1 VDVLEENA
9 SADLEAD
16 YTVIMNHMSHFS
28 QRPFSERAATWLQQS
43 GLHPL
48 LARLYAARGLESP
61 DTLSLDLKQLL
72 SPADLKNC
80 LSTAS
85 LLADIL
91 ENKEPMLI
99 VADYDCDG
107 ATACAVGLRGL
118 QMLGGTDTL
127 IQFLV
132 PNRFTMGYG
141 LTPEVVELAAQ
152 QSPKPKY
159 LITVDN
165 GIASEAGV
173 DRAHQ
178 LGIEVIVTDHHLPGD
193 RLPKA
198 MAIVNPNQPDCQFP
212 SKALAGVGVMFYLLV
227 ALRAE
232 LRKRGKFTADAQP
245 KIENLLDLVAL
256 GTVADV
262 AQLDRNNRILVSN
275 GLKRIRSGISQAGIQ
290 ALFQVAMRDPRKAN
304 TFDLG
309 FAIGPRLNAAGR
321 LADMSLGI
329 RLLMTDNPDEALAL
343 AQELDRINRER
354 RVIETGMQEAAL
366 AHLAEDQLEGT
377 LSERTSI
384 CLWNPEWHQGVVGI
398 VASRLKERFNRP
410 AIVFAPA
417 DGASGEELR
426 GSGRSLTGFHLRD
439 ALDLVSK
446 REPGLILKFGGH
458 AMAAGLTIRKSDF
471 ERFDFC
477 FQQVASEL
485 LNEELLQ
492 RRQIHDGA
500 LELSEFTP
508 EIGDLLAEEI
518 WGQGFPQPVFYGEF
532 EITKQSLMK
541 EKHLRLTL
549 RPLGTDP
556 SASKPFTAVWFN
568 HTQSLPSKAKLA
580 YRLVTD
586 RYQGQ
591 VRVQLM
597 IEGHDDSSRA

>member
-1 VDVLEENA
+1 MERDHSV
-9 SADLEAD
+9 
-16 YTVIMNHMSHFS
+16 MSLFS
-28 QRPFSERAATWLQQS
+28 QRAFSERNASWLQQS

-48 LARLYAARGLESP
+48 LARLYAARGLQSP
-61 DTLSLDLKQLL
+61 EELSLDLKQLL
-72 SPADLKNC
+72 SPTELKDC

-91 ENKEPMLI
+91 EQKEPMLI

-107 ATACAVGLRGL
+107 ATACAVGVRGIR
-118 QMLGGTDTL
+118 MLGGSETP

-141 LTPEVVELAAQ
+141 LTPEVVELAAM

-173 DRAHQ
+173 DRARE
-178 LGIEVIVTDHHLPGD
+178 LGMEVIVTDHHLPGD

-198 MAIVNPNQPDCQFP
+198 RAIVNPNQGGCNFP
-212 SKALAGVGVMFYLLV
+212 SKALAGVGVMFYILV

-232 LRKRGKFTADAQP
+232 LRHRGKFTNETQP
-245 KIENLLDLVAL
+245 KVENLLDLVAL

-275 GLKRIRSGISQAGIQ
+275 GLKRIRGGISQPGIQ
-290 ALFQVAMRDPRKAN
+290 ALFQAAGRDPRKAN

-321 LADMSLGI
+321 LADMTLGI
-329 RLLMTDNPDEALAL
+329 RLLLTDNTDEAMTL

-366 AHLAEDQLEGT
+366 AHLAEDQLSGT
-377 LSERTSI
+377 IAQRSSI

-417 DGASGEELR
+417 DGSTSEELR

-471 ERFDFC
+471 EKFDTC
-477 FQQVASEL
+477 FQEVASSL
-485 LNEELLQ
+485 LTEELLE
-492 RRQIHDGA
+492 RHHIHDGVLQA
-500 LELSEFTP
+500 SEFTP
-508 EIGDLLAEEI
+508 EIGDLIAEEI

-532 EITKQSLMK
+532 EIIQQSLMK
-541 EKHLRLTL
+541 EKHLRLML
-549 RPLGTDP
+549 RPLGAAEDKIGN
-556 SASKPFTAVWFN
+556 KPITAVWFN
-568 HTQSLPSKAKLA
+568 RTQSLPATAKLA
-580 YRLVTD
+580 YRIVTD

-591 VRVQLM
+591 ARVQLM
-597 IEGHDDSSRA
+597 IEAHDETAGV

>member
-1 VDVLEENA
+1 
-9 SADLEAD
+9 
-16 YTVIMNHMSHFS
+16 
-28 QRPFSERAATWLQQS
+28 
-43 GLHPL
+43 
-48 LARLYAARGLESP
+48 
-61 DTLSLDLKQLL
+61 
-72 SPADLKNC
+72 
-80 LSTAS
+80 
-85 LLADIL
+85 
-91 ENKEPMLI
+91 
-99 VADYDCDG
+99 
-107 ATACAVGLRGL
+107 
-118 QMLGGTDTL
+118 MLGGPETP

-152 QSPKPKY
+152 QIPKPKY

-173 DRAHQ
+173 DRARE
-178 LGIEVIVTDHHLPGD
+178 LGMEVIVTDHHLPGD
-193 RLPKA
+193 RLPNA
-198 MAIVNPNQPDCQFP
+198 TAIVNPNQPGCNFS

-232 LRKRGKFTADAQP
+232 LRKRGKFTNEDQP

-275 GLKRIRSGISQAGIQ
+275 GLKRIRAGASQAGIQ
-290 ALFQVAMRDPRKAN
+290 ALFQAAVRDPRKAN

-321 LADMSLGI
+321 LADMTLGI
-329 RLLMTDNPDEALAL
+329 RLLLTDNVDEALNL
-343 AQELDRINRER
+343 AHELDRINRER

-366 AHLAEDQLEGT
+366 AHLAEDQLAGT
-377 LSERTSI
+377 MAQRTSI

-410 AIVFAPA
+410 AIVFAPG
-417 DGASGEELR
+417 DGSTGEELR

-458 AMAAGLTIRKSDF
+458 AMAAGLTIRKQDF
-471 ERFDFC
+471 DKFDAC
-477 FQQVASEL
+477 FQEVASGLLSDEL
-485 LNEELLQ
+485 LE
-492 RRQIHDGA
+492 RRHTHDGA
-500 LELSEFTP
+500 LEAAEFTP

-532 EITKQSLMK
+532 EITQQSLMK
-541 EKHLRLTL
+541 EKHLRLL
-549 RPLGTDP
+549 VRPLGAAEGQST
-556 SASKPFTAVWFN
+556 SKPLTAVWFN
-568 HTQSLPSKAKLA
+568 RTQSLPPKAKLA

-591 VRVQLM
+591 ARVQLM
-597 IEGHDDSSRA
+597 IEAHDESTGS

>member
-1 VDVLEENA
+1 
-9 SADLEAD
+9 
-16 YTVIMNHMSHFS
+16 MSVFS
-28 QRPFSERAATWLQQS
+28 QRPFSERTATWLHQS

-48 LARLYAARGLESP
+48 LAKLYAARGVTKP
-61 DTLSLDLKQLL
+61 DELSLDLKQLL
-72 SPADLKNC
+72 SPVELKNC
-80 LSTAS
+80 ISTAS

-91 ENKEPMLI
+91 ERKESILV

-107 ATACAVGLRGL
+107 ATACAVAMRGL
-118 QMLGGTDTL
+118 KMLGGPDTP

-152 QSPKPKY
+152 QVPKPKY

-173 DRAHQ
+173 ERARK
-178 LGIEVIVTDHHLPGD
+178 LGMEVIITDHHLPGD

-198 MAIVNPNQPDCQFP
+198 MAIVNPNQPGCPFP

-232 LRKRGKFTADAQP
+232 LRKRGQFTSNTQP

-275 GLKRIRSGISQAGIQ
+275 GLKRIRTGVSQAGIQ
-290 ALFQVAMRDPRKAN
+290 ALFQAATRDPRKAN

-321 LADMSLGI
+321 LADMTLGI
-329 RLLMTDNPDEALAL
+329 RLLLTNKPDEALEL
-343 AQELDRINRER
+343 AYELDRINRER
-354 RVIETGMQEAAL
+354 RIIESGMQETAL
-366 AHLAEDQLEGT
+366 AHLAEDELTGSMEGR
-377 LSERTSI
+377 SSI
-384 CLWNPEWHQGVVGI
+384 CLWNAQWHQGVVGI

-410 AIVFAPA
+410 TIVFAPA
-417 DGASGEELR
+417 EGDLGEELR

-439 ALDLVSK
+439 ALDIVSK

-471 ERFDFC
+471 DKFDALFEH
-477 FQQVASEL
+477 VANEL
-485 LNEELLQ
+485 LNDELLQ
-492 RRQIHDGA
+492 RRHIHDGNLDLA
-500 LELSEFTP
+500 DFTP
-508 EIGDLLAEEI
+508 ETGDLLAHEI
-518 WGQGFPQPVFYGEF
+518 WGQGFPQPIFYGEF
-532 EITKQSLMK
+532 EVVQQSLMK
-541 EKHLRLTL
+541 EKHLRLQL
-549 RPLGTDP
+549 RPCGSTLSGNTML
-556 SASKPFTAVWFN
+556 TGIWFN
-568 HTQSLPSKAKLA
+568 QTQALPAKAKLA

-591 VRVQLM
+591 TRVQLM
-597 IEGHDDSSRA
+597 IEAHDEG

>member
-1 VDVLEENA
+1 
-9 SADLEAD
+9 
-16 YTVIMNHMSHFS
+16 MSLFS
-28 QRPFSERAATWLQQS
+28 QRAFSERNASWLQQS

-48 LARLYAARGLESP
+48 LARLYAARGLQSP
-61 DTLSLDLKQLL
+61 EELSLDLKQLL
-72 SPADLKNC
+72 SPTELKDC

-91 ENKEPMLI
+91 EQKEPMLI

-107 ATACAVGLRGL
+107 ATACAVGIRGIR
-118 QMLGGTDTL
+118 MLGGPETP

-141 LTPEVVELAAQ
+141 LTPEVVELAAM

-173 DRAHQ
+173 DRARE
-178 LGIEVIVTDHHLPGD
+178 LGMEVIVTDHHLPGD

-198 MAIVNPNQPDCQFP
+198 RAIVNPNQGGCNFP
-212 SKALAGVGVMFYLLV
+212 SKALAGVGVMFYILV

-232 LRKRGKFTADAQP
+232 LRHRGKFTNETQP
-245 KIENLLDLVAL
+245 KVENLLDLVAL

-275 GLKRIRSGISQAGIQ
+275 GLKRIRGGISQPGIQ
-290 ALFQVAMRDPRKAN
+290 ALFQAAGRDPRKAN

-321 LADMSLGI
+321 LADMTLGI
-329 RLLMTDNPDEALAL
+329 RLLLTDNTDEAMTL

-366 AHLAEDQLEGT
+366 AHLTEDQLSGT
-377 LSERTSI
+377 IAQRSSI

-417 DGASGEELR
+417 DGSTSEELR

-471 ERFDFC
+471 EKFDAC
-477 FQQVASEL
+477 FQDVASSLLTDEL
-485 LNEELLQ
+485 LE
-492 RRQIHDGA
+492 RRHTHDGA
-500 LELSEFTP
+500 LQAYEFTP

-532 EITKQSLMK
+532 EIAQQSLMK
-541 EKHLRLTL
+541 DKHLRLIL
-549 RPLGTDP
+549 RPIGMADGN
-556 SASKPFTAVWFN
+556 KPLSAVWFN
-568 HTQSLPSKAKLA
+568 RTQSLPAKAKLA

-591 VRVQLM
+591 ARVQLM
-597 IEGHDDSSRA
+597 IEAHDEVAGT

>member
-1 VDVLEENA
+1 
-9 SADLEAD
+9 
-16 YTVIMNHMSHFS
+16 MSLFS
-28 QRPFSERAATWLQQS
+28 QRPFSERTANWLTQS

-48 LARLYAARGLESP
+48 LARLYAARGLQSP
-61 DTLSLDLKQLL
+61 EELSLDLKQLV
-72 SPADLKNC
+72 SPIKLKNC
-80 LSTAS
+80 IETAS

-91 ENKEPMLI
+91 DKNEPMLI

-107 ATACAVGLRGL
+107 ATACAVGVRGL
-118 QMLGGTDTL
+118 RLLGGPQTQ

-141 LTPEVVELAAQ
+141 LTPEVVDLAAQ
-152 QSPKPKY
+152 QNPKPKY

-165 GIASEAGV
+165 GIASGPGV
-173 DRAHQ
+173 DRARE
-178 LGIEVIVTDHHLPGD
+178 LDMEVIVTDHHLPGD
-193 RLPKA
+193 HLPKA
-198 MAIVNPNQPDCQFP
+198 LAIVNPNQPSCIFP

-232 LRKRGKFTADAQP
+232 LRKRGKFTNETQP

-275 GLKRIRSGISQAGIQ
+275 GLKRMRAGVSQPGIQ
-290 ALFQVAMRDPRKAN
+290 ALFQAAARDPRKAN
-304 TFDLG
+304 AFDLG

-321 LADMSLGI
+321 LADMTLGI
-329 RLLMTDNPDEALAL
+329 RLLLTDNTEEAMTL

-354 RVIETGMQEAAL
+354 RVIETGMQETAL
-366 AHLAEDQLEGT
+366 SHLAEDQLSSTIEK
-377 LSERTSI
+377 RTSI
-384 CLWNPEWHQGVVGI
+384 CLWHPEWHQGVVGI

-417 DGASGEELR
+417 DGSTGEELR

-471 ERFDFC
+471 DKFDAC
-477 FQQVASEL
+477 FQDVASGL
-485 LNEELLQ
+485 LTEELLE
-492 RRQIHDGA
+492 RRHTHDGS
-500 LELSEFTP
+500 LEMAEFTP
-508 EIGDLLAEEI
+508 EIGDLLAQEI

-532 EITKQSLMK
+532 EITQQSLMK
-541 EKHLRLTL
+541 EKHLRLIL
-549 RPLGTDP
+549 SPLGERAP
-556 SASKPFTAVWFN
+556 SKPLTAVWFN
-568 HTQSLPSKAKLA
+568 RTQSLPARAKLA

-591 VRVQLM
+591 ARVQLM
-597 IEGHDDSSRA
+597 IEAHDEAPAP

>member
-1 VDVLEENA
+1 
-9 SADLEAD
+9 
-16 YTVIMNHMSHFS
+16 MSLFS
-28 QRPFSERAATWLQQS
+28 QRPFSERTATWLAQS

-48 LARLYAARGLESP
+48 LARLYAARGLQSP
-61 DTLSLDLKQLL
+61 EELSLDLKQLL
-72 SPADLKNC
+72 SPVELKNC
-80 LSTAS
+80 IITAS

-91 ENKEPMLI
+91 EKKEPMLI

-118 QMLGGTDTL
+118 RMLGGPDTP

-152 QSPKPKY
+152 QNPKPKY

-173 DRAHQ
+173 EQARE
-178 LGIEVIVTDHHLPGD
+178 LGMEVIVTDHHLPGD
-193 RLPKA
+193 HLPKA
-198 MAIVNPNQPDCQFP
+198 LAIVNPNQPGCTFS

-232 LRKRGKFTADAQP
+232 LRKRGKFTIETQP

-262 AQLDRNNRILVSN
+262 AQLDRNNRVLVSN
-275 GLKRIRSGISQAGIQ
+275 GLKRIRTGISQSGIK
-290 ALFQVAMRDPRKAN
+290 ALFQAAARDPRKAN

-321 LADMSLGI
+321 LADMTLGI
-329 RLLMTDNPDEALAL
+329 RLLITDNADEALNL
-343 AQELDRINRER
+343 AHELDRINRER
-354 RVIETGMQEAAL
+354 RVIETGMQETAL
-366 AHLAEDQLEGT
+366 SHLAEDQLNDAIA
-377 LSERTSI
+377 ERTSI

-417 DGASGEELR
+417 DGSTGEELR
-426 GSGRSLTGFHLRD
+426 GSGRSITGFHLRD

-471 ERFDFC
+471 EKFDAC
-477 FQQVASEL
+477 FQEVANSLLTDEL
-485 LNEELLQ
+485 LE
-492 RRQIHDGA
+492 RRHAHDGV

-508 EIGDLLAEEI
+508 EIGNLLAEEI

-532 EITKQSLMK
+532 EITQQSLMK
-541 EKHLRLTL
+541 EKHLRLMV
-549 RPLGTDP
+549 RPIGTSEQKSGSNP
-556 SASKPFTAVWFN
+556 LTAIWFN
-568 HTQSLPSKAKLA
+568 RTQSLPAKAKLA

-591 VRVQLM
+591 ARIQLM
-597 IEGHDDSSRA
+597 IEAHDEAANN

>member
-1 VDVLEENA
+1 
-9 SADLEAD
+9 
-16 YTVIMNHMSHFS
+16 MSLFS
-28 QRPFSERAATWLQQS
+28 QRPFSDRTASWLQQG
-43 GLHPL
+43 GLPPL
-48 LARLYAARGLESP
+48 LARLYAARGLQSP
-61 DTLSLDLKQLL
+61 EELSLELKQLL
-72 SPADLKNC
+72 SPVELKNC
-80 LSTAS
+80 LSTAG
-85 LLADIL
+85 LIADIL
-91 ENKEPMLI
+91 EKNEPMLI

-118 QMLGGTDTL
+118 RMLGGPQTP

-152 QSPKPKY
+152 QIPKPKY

-173 DRAHQ
+173 ERARE
-178 LGIEVIVTDHHLPGD
+178 LGMEVIITDHHLPGD
-193 RLPKA
+193 HLPKA
-198 MAIVNPNQPDCQFP
+198 KAIVNPNQPGCNFS

-232 LRKRGKFTADAQP
+232 LRQRGKFTNETQP
-245 KIENLLDLVAL
+245 KVENLLDLVAL

-262 AQLDRNNRILVSN
+262 AQLDRNNRVLVSN
-275 GLKRIRSGISQAGIQ
+275 GLKRIRAGVSQPGIQ
-290 ALFQVAMRDPRKAN
+290 ALFQVAARDPRKAN

-321 LADMSLGI
+321 LADMTLGI
-329 RLLMTDNPDEALAL
+329 RLLLTDNADEALAL

-366 AHLAEDQLEGT
+366 AHLAEDQLAGT
-377 LSERTSI
+377 MADRNGI

-417 DGASGEELR
+417 DGAYGEELR

-458 AMAAGLTIRKSDF
+458 AMAAGLTIRKEDF
-471 ERFDFC
+471 EKFDLC
-477 FQQVASEL
+477 FQQVANEL
-485 LNEELLQ
+485 LTDELLE
-492 RRQIHDGA
+492 RRHIHDGA
-500 LELSEFTP
+500 LELSEFTA
-508 EIGDLLAEEI
+508 ETADLLAEEI
-518 WGQGFPQPVFYGEF
+518 WGQGFPQPIFYGEF
-532 EITKQSLMK
+532 EITQQSLMK
-541 EKHLRLTL
+541 EKHLRLML
-549 RPLGTDP
+549 RPLG
-556 SASKPFTAVWFN
+556 SGVVASKPFTAVWFN
-568 HTQSLPSKAKLA
+568 RTQSLPSKAKLA

-591 VRVQLM
+591 ARIQLM
-597 IEGHDDSSRA
+597 IEAHDEASEPLRGELE

>member
-1 VDVLEENA
+1 
-9 SADLEAD
+9 
-16 YTVIMNHMSHFS
+16 
-28 QRPFSERAATWLQQS
+28 
-43 GLHPL
+43 L

-118 QMLGGTDTL
+118 RMLGGTDTP

-152 QSPKPKY
+152 QNPKPKY

-178 LGIEVIVTDHHLPGD
+178 LGIEVIITDHHLPGEH
-193 RLPKA
+193 LPKA
-198 MAIVNPNQPDCQFP
+198 LAIVNPNQPDCHFP

-232 LRKRGKFTADAQP
+232 LRKRGKFTAETQP

-262 AQLDRNNRILVSN
+262 AQLDRNNRIMVSN
-275 GLKRIRSGISQAGIQ
+275 GLKRIRSGISQPGMQ

-329 RLLMTDNPDEALAL
+329 RLLLTDNPDEAQAL

-366 AHLAEDQLEGT
+366 AHLAEDQLTGT

-417 DGASGEELR
+417 DGATGEELR

-518 WGQGFPQPVFYGEF
+518 CGQGFPQPVFYGEF
-532 EITKQSLMK
+532 EITQQSLMK

-549 RPLGTDP
+549 RPISSGP
-556 SASKPFTAVWFN
+556 YASKPFTAVWFN
-568 HTQSLPSKAKLA
+568 RTQSLPSKAKLA

-591 VRVQLM
+591 ARVQLM
-597 IEGHDDSSRA
+597 IEAHDDSSKA

>member
-1 VDVLEENA
+1 
-9 SADLEAD
+9 
-16 YTVIMNHMSHFS
+16 MSQFS
-28 QRPFSERAATWLQQS
+28 QRPFSERTATWLQQS

-48 LARLYAARGLESP
+48 LARLYAARGINAPEE
-61 DTLSLDLKQLL
+61 LSLELKNLI
-72 SPADLKNC
+72 SPIELKNC
-80 LSTAS
+80 IATAS
-85 LLADIL
+85 ILAEIL
-91 ENKEPMLI
+91 EKKEPMLV

-107 ATACAVGLRGL
+107 ATACAVAVRGL
-118 QMLGGTDTL
+118 KMLGGSETP

-152 QSPKPKY
+152 QIPRPKY

-173 DRAHQ
+173 DRARE
-178 LGIEVIVTDHHLPGD
+178 LGMEVIVTDHHLPGD

-198 MAIVNPNQPDCQFP
+198 YAIVNPNQPGCTFP

-232 LRKRGKFTADAQP
+232 LRKRGKFTSENQP
-245 KIENLLDLVAL
+245 KIEGLLDLVAL

-275 GLKRIRSGISQAGIQ
+275 GLKRIRSGVSQAGIQ
-290 ALFQVAMRDPRKAN
+290 ALFQVAIRDPRKAN

-309 FAIGPRLNAAGR
+309 FAVGPRLNAAGR
-321 LADMSLGI
+321 LADMTLGI
-329 RLLMTDNPDEALAL
+329 RLLLSDKPDEALEL

-354 RVIETGMQEAAL
+354 RVIETGMQETAL
-366 AHLAEDQLEGT
+366 AHLAEDQLASNMDG
-377 LSERTSI
+377 RTSI
-384 CLWNPEWHQGVVGI
+384 CLWHPQWHQGVVGI

-417 DGASGEELR
+417 GENGGDELR

-439 ALDLVSK
+439 ALDIVSK

-458 AMAAGLTIRKSDF
+458 AMAAGLTIKKSDF
-471 ERFDFC
+471 EKFDLL
-477 FQQVASEL
+477 FQEVANEL
-485 LNEELLQ
+485 LSPELLE
-492 RRQIHDGA
+492 RLHIHDGS
-500 LELSEFTP
+500 LPLSEFNPQT
-508 EIGDLLAEEI
+508 GDLLAEEI
-518 WGQGFPQPVFYGEF
+518 WGQGFPQPIFYGEF
-532 EITKQSLMK
+532 EVIQQSLMK
-541 EKHLRLTL
+541 EKHLRLQL
-549 RPLGTDP
+549 RPIGKGKVE
-556 SASKPFTAVWFN
+556 SKPFTGVWFN
-568 HTQSLPSKAKLA
+568 HTQTLPSKANLA

-591 VRVQLM
+591 ARVQLM
-597 IEGHDDSSRA
+597 IEAHDESSDILE

>member
-1 VDVLEENA
+1 MGVLEKIRALKLARN
-9 SADLEAD
+9 DID
-16 YTVIMNHMSHFS
+16 MSVFS
-28 QRPFSERAATWLQQS
+28 QRPFSDRTANWLKQS

-48 LARLYAARGLESP
+48 LARLYAARGIDKP
-61 DTLSLDLKQLL
+61 DELSLDLKQLL
-72 SPADLKNC
+72 SPVELKNC
-80 LSTAS
+80 ISTAT

-91 ENKEPMLI
+91 ERKESMLV

-107 ATACAVGLRGL
+107 ATACAVALRGL
-118 QMLGGTDTL
+118 KMLGGPETP

-141 LTPEVVELAAQ
+141 LTPEVVDLAAQ
-152 QSPKPKY
+152 QIPKPKY

-173 DRAHQ
+173 DRARE
-178 LGIEVIVTDHHLPGD
+178 LGMEVIVTDHHLPGD

-198 MAIVNPNQPDCQFP
+198 TAIVNPNQPGCSFQ

-232 LRKRGKFTADAQP
+232 LRKRGKFTAETQP

-275 GLKRIRSGISQAGIQ
+275 GLKRIRAGASQAGIQ
-290 ALFQVAMRDPRKAN
+290 ALFQAAARDPRKAN

-321 LADMSLGI
+321 LADMTLGI
-329 RLLMTDNPDEALAL
+329 RLLLSDRPDEAIELAY
-343 AQELDRINRER
+343 ELDRINRER
-354 RVIETGMQEAAL
+354 RVIEDGMQEAAL
-366 AHLAEDQLEGT
+366 AHLAEDQLAGT
-377 LSERTSI
+377 MAERSSI
-384 CLWNPEWHQGVVGI
+384 CLWNSEWHQGVVGI

-417 DGASGEELR
+417 DGATGEELR

-439 ALDLVSK
+439 ALDIVSK
-446 REPGLILKFGGH
+446 RDPALILKFGGH
-458 AMAAGLTIRKSDF
+458 AMAAGLSIRKADF
-471 ERFDFC
+471 EKFDALFA
-477 FQQVASEL
+477 QVANEL
-485 LNEELLQ
+485 LNEELLE
-492 RRQIHDGA
+492 RRHIHDGP

-508 EIGDLLAEEI
+508 ETGDLLAEEI
-518 WGQGFPQPVFYGEF
+518 WGQGFPQPIFYGEF
-532 EITKQSLMK
+532 EIGQQSLMK
-541 EKHLRLTL
+541 EKHLRLQL
-549 RPLGTDP
+549 RPIGDGQL
-556 SASKPFTAVWFN
+556 ASKPFTGVWFN
-568 HTQSLPSKAKLA
+568 RTQPLPARAKLA

-586 RYQGQ
+586 RFQGQ
-591 VRVQLM
+591 ARVQLM
-597 IEGHDDSSRA
+597 IEAHDEG

>member
-1 VDVLEENA
+1 
-9 SADLEAD
+9 
-16 YTVIMNHMSHFS
+16 MSVFS
-28 QRPFSERAATWLQQS
+28 QRPFSDRTATWLEQS

-48 LARLYAARGLESP
+48 LSRLFAARGIAKP
-61 DTLSLDLKQLL
+61 DELSLDLKQLL
-72 SPADLKNC
+72 SPLELKNC
-80 LSTAS
+80 ISTAT

-91 ENKEPMLI
+91 EKNEPMLV

-107 ATACAVGLRGL
+107 ATACAVAVRGL
-118 QMLGGTDTL
+118 KMLGGADTP

-152 QSPKPKY
+152 QTPKPKY

-173 DRAHQ
+173 DRAHE

-198 MAIVNPNQPDCQFP
+198 TAIVNPNQPGCTFP

-232 LRKRGKFTADAQP
+232 LRKRGKFTAENQP

-262 AQLDRNNRILVSN
+262 AQLDRNNRILVAN
-275 GLKRIRSGISQAGIQ
+275 GLKRIRAGVSQAGIQ
-290 ALFQVAMRDPRKAN
+290 ALFQAATRDPRKAN

-321 LADMSLGI
+321 LADMTLGI
-329 RLLMTDNPDEALAL
+329 RLLLSDKTDEAIELAY
-343 AQELDRINRER
+343 ELDRINRER
-354 RVIETGMQEAAL
+354 RVIESGMQEAAL
-366 AHLAEDQLEGT
+366 AHLAEDQLAGT
-377 LSERTSI
+377 IADRSSI

-417 DGASGEELR
+417 DGSTGEELR

-439 ALDLVSK
+439 ALDIVSK

-458 AMAAGLTIRKSDF
+458 AMAAGLTIRKADF
-471 ERFDFC
+471 ERFDTL
-477 FQQVASEL
+477 FQEVANSLLNDEL
-485 LNEELLQ
+485 LE
-492 RRQIHDGA
+492 RRHIHDGA
-500 LELSEFTP
+500 LAPSEFTP
-508 EIGDLLAEEI
+508 ETGDLLAEEI
-518 WGQGFPQPVFYGEF
+518 WGQGFPQPIFYGEF
-532 EITKQSLMK
+532 EVGQQSLMK
-541 EKHLRLTL
+541 EKHLRLQL
-549 RPLGTDP
+549 RLVGDGQQ
-556 SASKPFTAVWFN
+556 SSKPFTGVWFN
-568 HTQSLPSKAKLA
+568 RTQPLPAKAKLA

-591 VRVQLM
+591 ARVQLM
-597 IEGHDDSSRA
+597 IEGHDEG

>member
-1 VDVLEENA
+1 MGLF
-9 SADLEAD
+9 L
-16 YTVIMNHMSHFS
+16 
-28 QRPFSERAATWLQQS
+28 QRPFSERTATWLQQS

-48 LARLYAARGLESP
+48 LARLYAARGIESP
-61 DTLSLDLKQLL
+61 EDLSLDLKQLL
-72 SPADLKNC
+72 SPTELKNC
-80 LSTAS
+80 ISTAS

-91 ENKEPMLI
+91 ERKEPMLI

-107 ATACAVGLRGL
+107 ATACAVGVRGIR
-118 QMLGGTDTL
+118 MLGGPN
-127 IQFLV
+127 IPIHFLV

-141 LTPEVVELAAQ
+141 LTPEVVELAAEQ
-152 QSPKPKY
+152 NPKPKY

-173 DRAHQ
+173 DRARE
-178 LGIEVIVTDHHLPGD
+178 LGMEVIVTDHHLPGD

-198 MAIVNPNQPDCQFP
+198 RAIVNPNQTGCSFP
-212 SKALAGVGVMFYLLV
+212 SKALAGVGVMFYILV

-232 LRKRGKFTADAQP
+232 LRHRGKFTNETQP
-245 KIENLLDLVAL
+245 KVENLLDLVAL

-262 AQLDRNNRILVSN
+262 AQLDRNNRVLVSN
-275 GLKRIRSGISQAGIQ
+275 GLRRIRTGITQPGIQ
-290 ALFQVAMRDPRKAN
+290 ALFQAAGRDPRKAN

-321 LADMSLGI
+321 LADMTLGI
-329 RLLMTDNPDEALAL
+329 RLLLTDHLDEAMRL

-366 AHLAEDQLEGT
+366 AHLAEDQLDGT
-377 LSERTSI
+377 IAHRSSI

-410 AIVFAPA
+410 ALVFAPA
-417 DGASGEELR
+417 DGSTGEELR
-426 GSGRSLTGFHLRD
+426 GSGRSLNGFHLRD

-471 ERFDFC
+471 EKFDVC
-477 FQQVASEL
+477 FQEVASSLLTDEL
-485 LNEELLQ
+485 LE
-492 RRQIHDGA
+492 RRHNHDGA
-500 LELSEFTP
+500 LQASEFTP
-508 EIGDLLAEEI
+508 EIGDLIAEEI

-532 EITKQSLMK
+532 EITQQSLMK
-541 EKHLRLTL
+541 EKHLRLIL
-549 RPLGTDP
+549 RPLGVAEDKMGN
-556 SASKPFTAVWFN
+556 KPITAVWFN
-568 HTQSLPSKAKLA
+568 RTQSLPAKAKLA

-591 VRVQLM
+591 ARIQLI
-597 IEGHDDSSRA
+597 IEAHDEDAAT

>member
-1 VDVLEENA
+1 
-9 SADLEAD
+9 
-16 YTVIMNHMSHFS
+16 MSLFS
-28 QRPFSERAATWLQQS
+28 QRPFSERTANWLAQS
-43 GLHPL
+43 GLHPI
-48 LARLYAARGLESP
+48 LARLYAARGLQSP
-61 DTLSLDLKQLL
+61 EELSLDLKQLL
-72 SPADLKNC
+72 SPIELKGC
-80 LSTAS
+80 IETAS

-91 ENKEPMLI
+91 EKNESILI

-107 ATACAVGLRGL
+107 ATACAVGVRGL
-118 QMLGGTDTL
+118 RLLGGSETQ

-152 QSPKPKY
+152 QNPKPKY

-173 DRAHQ
+173 DRARE
-178 LGIEVIVTDHHLPGD
+178 LGMEVIVTDHHLPGD
-193 RLPKA
+193 HLPKA
-198 MAIVNPNQPDCQFP
+198 LAIVNPNQPGCTFP

-232 LRKRGKFTADAQP
+232 LRKRGKFTNENQP
-245 KIENLLDLVAL
+245 KVENLLDLVAL

-262 AQLDRNNRILVSN
+262 AQLDRNNRVLVSN
-275 GLKRIRSGISQAGIQ
+275 GLKRIRAGISQPGIQ
-290 ALFQVAMRDPRKAN
+290 ALFQAATRDPRKAN

-321 LADMSLGI
+321 LADMTLGI
-329 RLLMTDNPDEALAL
+329 RLLLTDSTDEAITLAY
-343 AQELDRINRER
+343 ELDRINRER
-354 RVIETGMQEAAL
+354 RVIETGMQETAL
-366 AHLAEDQLEGT
+366 SHLAEDQLDGT
-377 LSERTSI
+377 MAERTSI
-384 CLWNPEWHQGVVGI
+384 CLWNPQWHQGVVGI

-410 AIVFAPA
+410 SIVFAPA
-417 DGASGEELR
+417 DGSTGEELR

-471 ERFDFC
+471 EKFDAC

-485 LNEELLQ
+485 LTKELLE
-492 RRQIHDGA
+492 RHHAHDGA
-500 LELSEFTP
+500 LEISEFTP

-532 EITKQSLMK
+532 EITQQSLMK
-541 EKHLRLTL
+541 EKHLRLMI
-549 RPLGTDP
+549 RPIG
-556 SASKPFTAVWFN
+556 ASEPKAGGKPLTAVWFN
-568 HTQSLPSKAKLA
+568 RTQSLPAKAKLA

-591 VRVQLM
+591 ARVQLM
-597 IEGHDDSSRA
+597 IEAHDETPGT

>member
-1 VDVLEENA
+1 
-9 SADLEAD
+9 
-16 YTVIMNHMSHFS
+16 MSLFS
-28 QRPFSERAATWLQQS
+28 QRPFSERTATWLQQS

-48 LARLYAARGLESP
+48 LARLFAARGIDKP
-61 DTLSLDLKQLL
+61 DELSLDLKQLL
-72 SPADLKNC
+72 SPVELKNC
-80 LSTAS
+80 ISTAA
-85 LLADIL
+85 LIAEIL
-91 ENKEPMLI
+91 ERKEPMLV

-107 ATACAVGLRGL
+107 ATACAVALRGL
-118 QMLGGTDTL
+118 KMLGGPETA

-141 LTPEVVELAAQ
+141 LTPEVVDLAAQ
-152 QSPKPKY
+152 QNPKPKY

-173 DRAHQ
+173 DRARE
-178 LGIEVIVTDHHLPGD
+178 LGMEVIVTDHHLPGD

-198 MAIVNPNQPDCQFP
+198 TAIVNPNQPGCTFP

-232 LRKRGKFTADAQP
+232 LRKRGKFTAETQP

-275 GLKRIRSGISQAGIQ
+275 GLKRIRAGVSQAGIQ
-290 ALFQVAMRDPRKAN
+290 ALFQAAARDPRKAN

-321 LADMSLGI
+321 LADMTLGI
-329 RLLMTDNPDEALAL
+329 RLLLSDKPDEAIELAY
-343 AQELDRINRER
+343 ELDRINRER
-354 RVIETGMQEAAL
+354 RVIESGMQEAAL
-366 AHLAEDQLEGT
+366 AHLAEDQLAGT
-377 LSERTSI
+377 MAERSSI
-384 CLWNPEWHQGVVGI
+384 CLWNSEWHQGVVGI

-417 DGASGEELR
+417 DGPTGEELR

-439 ALDLVSK
+439 ALDIVSK

-471 ERFDFC
+471 EKFDAL
-477 FQQVASEL
+477 FQSVANDLLNDEL
-485 LNEELLQ
+485 LE
-492 RRQIHDGA
+492 RRHIHDGA
-500 LELSEFTP
+500 LALSEFTA
-508 EIGDLLAEEI
+508 ETGDLLAEEI
-518 WGQGFPQPVFYGEF
+518 WGQGFPQPIFYGEF
-532 EITKQSLMK
+532 EIGQQSLMK
-541 EKHLRLTL
+541 EKHLRLQL
-549 RPLGTDP
+549 RPIGDGQL
-556 SASKPFTAVWFN
+556 ASKPFTGVWFN
-568 HTQSLPSKAKLA
+568 RTQPLPAKARLA

-586 RYQGQ
+586 RFQGQ
-591 VRVQLM
+591 ARVQLM
-597 IEGHDDSSRA
+597 IEAHDQG

>member
-1 VDVLEENA
+1 
-9 SADLEAD
+9 
-16 YTVIMNHMSHFS
+16 MSQFS
-28 QRPFSERAATWLQQS
+28 QRPVSQRTSAWLEQS

-48 LARLYAARGLESP
+48 LARLFAARGVQSP
-61 DTLSLDLKQLL
+61 DELSLDLKKLL
-72 SPADLKNC
+72 SPTELKNC

-91 ENKEPMLI
+91 EKKEPMLV

-107 ATACAVGLRGL
+107 ATACAVAVRGL
-118 QMLGGTDTL
+118 KMLGGPETL

-141 LTPEVVELAAQ
+141 LTPEVVELAAHQ
-152 QSPKPKY
+152 NPKPKY

-173 DRAHQ
+173 DRARE
-178 LGIEVIVTDHHLPGD
+178 LGMEVIVTDHHLPGD
-193 RLPKA
+193 QLPKA
-198 MAIVNPNQPDCQFP
+198 TAIVNPNQPGCSFP

-232 LRKRGKFTADAQP
+232 LRNRGKFTNENQP

-275 GLKRIRSGISQAGIQ
+275 GLKRIRAGICQAGIG
-290 ALFQVAMRDPRKAN
+290 ALFQAAGRDPRSTN

-321 LADMSLGI
+321 LADMTLGI
-329 RLLMTDNPDEALAL
+329 RLLLSDNAEQALEL

-366 AHLAEDQLEGT
+366 AHLAEDQLAGT
-377 LSERTSI
+377 MAERTSI

-417 DGASGEELR
+417 EGATGEELR

-458 AMAAGLTIRKSDF
+458 AMAAGLTIRKADF
-471 ERFDFC
+471 EKFDAV
-477 FQQVASEL
+477 FQKVASEL
-485 LNEELLQ
+485 LNDELLD
-492 RRQIHDGA
+492 RRHIHDGA
-500 LELSEFTP
+500 LALSEFTP
-508 EIGDLLAEEI
+508 ETGDLLAEEI
-518 WGQGFPQPVFYGEF
+518 WGQGFPQPIFYGKF
-532 EITKQSLMK
+532 EISQQSLMK
-541 EKHLRLTL
+541 DKHLRLQL
-549 RPLGTDP
+549 RPLGEG
-556 SASKPFTAVWFN
+556 SLASKPFTGVWFN
-568 HTQSLPSKAKLA
+568 RTQTLPEKANLA

-586 RYQGQ
+586 RYQGRA
-591 VRVQLM
+591 RVQLM
-597 IEGHDDSSRA
+597 IEAHDES

>member
-1 VDVLEENA
+1 
-9 SADLEAD
+9 
-16 YTVIMNHMSHFS
+16 MSLFS
-28 QRPFSERAATWLQQS
+28 QRSFSERTATWLQQS

-48 LARLYAARGLESP
+48 LARLYAARGLQSP
-61 DTLSLDLKQLL
+61 EELSLDLKQLL
-72 SPADLKNC
+72 SPTELKNC
-80 LSTAS
+80 ISTAS

-91 ENKEPMLI
+91 ERKESMLI

-118 QMLGGTDTL
+118 RMLGGADTP

-141 LTPEVVELAAQ
+141 LTPEVVELAAAQ
-152 QSPKPKY
+152 NPKPKY

-173 DRAHQ
+173 DRARD
-178 LGIEVIVTDHHLPGD
+178 LGMEVIVTDHHLPGD

-198 MAIVNPNQPDCQFP
+198 TAIVNPNQPGCTFP

-232 LRKRGKFTADAQP
+232 LRKRGKFTNETQP
-245 KIENLLDLVAL
+245 KVENLLDLVAL

-262 AQLDRNNRILVSN
+262 AQLDRNNRVLVSN
-275 GLKRIRSGISQAGIQ
+275 GLKRIRARISQPGMQ
-290 ALFQVAMRDPRKAN
+290 ALFQAAGRDPRKAN

-321 LADMSLGI
+321 LADMTLGI
-329 RLLMTDNPDEALAL
+329 RLLLTDNADEAMTL

-366 AHLAEDQLEGT
+366 AHLAEDQLAGT
-377 LSERTSI
+377 MAQRTSI

-417 DGASGEELR
+417 DGSTGEELR

-471 ERFDFC
+471 EKFDAC
-477 FQQVASEL
+477 FQEVARGLLTDEL
-485 LNEELLQ
+485 LE
-492 RRQIHDGA
+492 RRHTHDGT
-500 LELSEFTP
+500 LEASEFTP

-532 EITKQSLMK
+532 EITQQSLMK
-541 EKHLRLTL
+541 EKHLRLML
-549 RPLGTDP
+549 RPIG
-556 SASKPFTAVWFN
+556 SAAGNKPITAVWFN
-568 HTQSLPSKAKLA
+568 RTQSLPAKAKLA

-591 VRVQLM
+591 ARVQLM
-597 IEGHDDSSRA
+597 VEAHDESTGT

>member
-1 VDVLEENA
+1 M
-9 SADLEAD
+9 SA
-16 YTVIMNHMSHFS
+16 FS
-28 QRPFSERAATWLQQS
+28 QRPFSDRTASWLQQS

-48 LARLYAARGLESP
+48 LARLYAARGIDKP
-61 DTLSLDLKQLL
+61 DELSLDLKQLL
-72 SPADLKNC
+72 SPVELKNC
-80 LSTAS
+80 ISTAS

-91 ENKEPMLI
+91 ERKEPMLV

-107 ATACAVGLRGL
+107 ATACAVALRGL
-118 QMLGGTDTL
+118 KMLGGSDTP

-152 QSPKPKY
+152 QNPKPKY

-173 DRAHQ
+173 ERARE
-178 LGIEVIVTDHHLPGD
+178 LEIAVIVTDHHLPGD

-198 MAIVNPNQPDCQFP
+198 TAIVNPNQPGCPFP

-232 LRKRGKFTADAQP
+232 LRKRGKFTTETQP

-275 GLKRIRSGISQAGIQ
+275 GLKRIRTGVSQAGIQ
-290 ALFQVAMRDPRKAN
+290 ALFQAAVRDPRKAN
-304 TFDLG
+304 AFDLG

-321 LADMSLGI
+321 LADMTLGI
-329 RLLMTDNPDEALAL
+329 RLLLSDKPDEAIELAY
-343 AQELDRINRER
+343 ELDRINRER
-354 RVIETGMQEAAL
+354 RVIEGGMQEAAL
-366 AHLAEDQLEGT
+366 AHLAEDQLAGT
-377 LSERTSI
+377 MADRSSI
-384 CLWNPEWHQGVVGI
+384 CLWNAEWHQGVVGI

-439 ALDLVSK
+439 ALDIVSK

-458 AMAAGLTIRKSDF
+458 AMAAGLSIRKADF
-471 ERFDFC
+471 ERFDAL
-477 FQQVASEL
+477 FQEVANEL
-485 LNEELLQ
+485 LNDELLE
-492 RRQIHDGA
+492 RRHIHDGP
-500 LELSEFTP
+500 LDLSEFTT
-508 EIGDLLAEEI
+508 ETGDLLAEEI
-518 WGQGFPQPVFYGEF
+518 WGQGFPQPIFYGEF
-532 EITKQSLMK
+532 EVGQQSLMK
-541 EKHLRLTL
+541 EKHLRLQL
-549 RPLGTDP
+549 RPLGEGQL
-556 SASKPFTAVWFN
+556 ASKPFTGVWFN
-568 HTQSLPSKAKLA
+568 RTQPLPSRAKLA

-586 RYQGQ
+586 RFQGQ
-591 VRVQLM
+591 ARVQLM
-597 IEGHDDSSRA
+597 IEAHDEA

>member
-1 VDVLEENA
+1 
-9 SADLEAD
+9 
-16 YTVIMNHMSHFS
+16 MSLFS
-28 QRPFSERAATWLQQS
+28 QRPFSERTASWLAQS

-48 LARLYAARGLESP
+48 LARLYAARGLQSP
-61 DTLSLDLKQLL
+61 EELSLDLKQLI
-72 SPADLKNC
+72 SPVELKSC
-80 LSTAS
+80 ISTAT

-91 ENKEPMLI
+91 EKKEPMLI

-118 QMLGGTDTL
+118 RMLGGPDTP

-152 QSPKPKY
+152 QNPKPKY

-173 DRAHQ
+173 NRAKE
-178 LGIEVIVTDHHLPGD
+178 LGMEVIVTDHHLPGD
-193 RLPKA
+193 HLPKA
-198 MAIVNPNQPDCQFP
+198 LAIVNPNQPGCSFP

-232 LRKRGKFTADAQP
+232 LRKRGKFTNETQP
-245 KIENLLDLVAL
+245 KVENLLDLVAL

-262 AQLDRNNRILVSN
+262 AQLDRNNRVLVSN
-275 GLKRIRSGISQAGIQ
+275 GLKRIRAGISQPGMQ
-290 ALFQVAMRDPRKAN
+290 ALFQAATRDPRKAN

-321 LADMSLGI
+321 LADMTLGI
-329 RLLMTDNPDEALAL
+329 RLLLTDNADEAMTLAH
-343 AQELDRINRER
+343 ELDRINRER
-354 RVIETGMQEAAL
+354 RVIESGMQETAL
-366 AHLAEDQLEGT
+366 SHLAEDQLSGT
-377 LSERTSI
+377 MSERNSI

-417 DGASGEELR
+417 DGDSGEELR

-458 AMAAGLTIRKSDF
+458 AMAAGLTIRKDDF
-471 ERFDFC
+471 EKFDTC

-485 LNEELLQ
+485 LTDELLE
-492 RRQIHDGA
+492 RRHAHDGG
-500 LELSEFTP
+500 LDPSEFTP

-532 EITKQSLMK
+532 EITQQSLMK
-541 EKHLRLTL
+541 EKHLRLMV
-549 RPLGTDP
+549 RPLGLEA
-556 SASKPFTAVWFN
+556 SSKPLTAVWFN
-568 HTQSLPSKAKLA
+568 RTQSLPVKARLA

-591 VRVQLM
+591 ARVQLM
-597 IEGHDDSSRA
+597 IEAHDEAANT

>member
-1 VDVLEENA
+1 VGILEKIRTF
-9 SADLEAD
+9 DLERNHF
-16 YTVIMNHMSHFS
+16 IMTMSLFS
-28 QRPFSERAATWLQQS
+28 QRPFSERTATWLQQS

-48 LARLYAARGLESP
+48 LARLFAARGIDKP
-61 DTLSLDLKQLL
+61 DELSLDLKQLL
-72 SPADLKNC
+72 SPVELKNC
-80 LSTAS
+80 ISTAA
-85 LLADIL
+85 LIAEIL
-91 ENKEPMLI
+91 ERKEPMLV

-107 ATACAVGLRGL
+107 ATACAVALRGL
-118 QMLGGTDTL
+118 KMLGGPETA

-141 LTPEVVELAAQ
+141 LTPEVVDLAAQ
-152 QSPKPKY
+152 QNPKPKY

-173 DRAHQ
+173 DRARE
-178 LGIEVIVTDHHLPGD
+178 LGMEVIVTDHHLPGD

-198 MAIVNPNQPDCQFP
+198 TAIVNPNQPGCTFP

-232 LRKRGKFTADAQP
+232 LRKRGKFTAETQP

-275 GLKRIRSGISQAGIQ
+275 GLKRIRAGVSQAGIQ
-290 ALFQVAMRDPRKAN
+290 ALFQAAARDPRKAN

-321 LADMSLGI
+321 LADMTLGI
-329 RLLMTDNPDEALAL
+329 RLLLSDKPDEAIELAY
-343 AQELDRINRER
+343 ELDRINRER
-354 RVIETGMQEAAL
+354 RVIESGMQEAAL
-366 AHLAEDQLEGT
+366 AHLAEDQLAGT
-377 LSERTSI
+377 MAERSSI
-384 CLWNPEWHQGVVGI
+384 CLWNSEWHQGVVGI

-417 DGASGEELR
+417 DGPTGEELR

-439 ALDLVSK
+439 ALDIVSK

-471 ERFDFC
+471 EKFDAL
-477 FQQVASEL
+477 FQSVANDLLNDEL
-485 LNEELLQ
+485 LE
-492 RRQIHDGA
+492 RRHIHDGA
-500 LELSEFTP
+500 LALSEFTA
-508 EIGDLLAEEI
+508 ETGDLLAEEI
-518 WGQGFPQPVFYGEF
+518 WGQGFPQPIFYGEF
-532 EITKQSLMK
+532 EIGQQSLMK
-541 EKHLRLTL
+541 EKHLRLQL
-549 RPLGTDP
+549 RPIGDGQL
-556 SASKPFTAVWFN
+556 ASKPFTGVWFN
-568 HTQSLPSKAKLA
+568 RTQPLPAKARLA

-586 RYQGQ
+586 RFQGQ
-591 VRVQLM
+591 ARVQLM
-597 IEGHDDSSRA
+597 IEAHDQG

>member
-1 VDVLEENA
+1 MGL
-9 SADLEAD
+9 
-16 YTVIMNHMSHFS
+16 FS
-28 QRPFSERAATWLQQS
+28 QRPFSERTATWLQQS

-48 LARLYAARGLESP
+48 LARLYAARGIQSP
-61 DTLSLDLKQLL
+61 EELSLDLKQLL
-72 SPADLKNC
+72 SPTELKDC

-91 ENKEPMLI
+91 ERKEPMLI

-107 ATACAVGLRGL
+107 ATACAVGIRGIR
-118 QMLGGTDTL
+118 MLGGPETP

-141 LTPEVVELAAQ
+141 LTPEVVELAAM

-173 DRAHQ
+173 DRARE
-178 LGIEVIVTDHHLPGD
+178 LGMEVIVTDHHLPGD

-198 MAIVNPNQPDCQFP
+198 RAIVNPNQAGCSFP
-212 SKALAGVGVMFYLLV
+212 SKALAGVGVMFYILV

-232 LRKRGKFTADAQP
+232 LRHRGKFTNETQP
-245 KIENLLDLVAL
+245 KVENLLDLVAL

-262 AQLDRNNRILVSN
+262 AQLDRNNRVLVSN
-275 GLKRIRSGISQAGIQ
+275 GLKRIRTGISQPGIQ
-290 ALFQVAMRDPRKAN
+290 ALFQAAGRDPRKAN

-321 LADMSLGI
+321 LADMTLGI
-329 RLLMTDNPDEALAL
+329 RLLLTDNTDEAIMI

-366 AHLAEDQLEGT
+366 AHLAEDQLAGT
-377 LSERTSI
+377 IAQRSSI

-417 DGASGEELR
+417 DGSTGEELR

-471 ERFDFC
+471 EKFDTC
-477 FQQVASEL
+477 FQEVASGL
-485 LNEELLQ
+485 LTEELLE
-492 RRQIHDGA
+492 RHHIHDGT
-500 LELSEFTP
+500 LQTSEFTP
-508 EIGDLLAEEI
+508 EIGDLIAEEI

-532 EITKQSLMK
+532 EITQQSLMK
-541 EKHLRLTL
+541 EKHLRLML
-549 RPLGTDP
+549 RPLGVTEDKI
-556 SASKPFTAVWFN
+556 SNKPITAVWFN
-568 HTQSLPSKAKLA
+568 RTQSLPAKAKLA

-591 VRVQLM
+591 ARVQLM
-597 IEGHDDSSRA
+597 IEAHDETPETSR

>member
-1 VDVLEENA
+1 
-9 SADLEAD
+9 
-16 YTVIMNHMSHFS
+16 MSLFA
-28 QRPFSERAATWLQQS
+28 QRPFSERTATWFVQS

-48 LARLYAARGLESP
+48 LARLYAARGLQSP
-61 DTLSLDLKQLL
+61 EELSLDLKQLL
-72 SPADLKNC
+72 SPTELKNC
-80 LSTAS
+80 INTAA

-91 ENKEPMLI
+91 ERKEPILI

-118 QMLGGTDTL
+118 RMLGGPETP
-127 IQFLV
+127 IHFLV

-141 LTPEVVELAAQ
+141 LTPEVVELAAEQ
-152 QSPKPKY
+152 IPKPKY

-173 DRAHQ
+173 DRARE
-178 LGIEVIVTDHHLPGD
+178 LGMEVIITDHHLPGD

-198 MAIVNPNQPDCQFP
+198 TAIVNPNQPGCTFP

-232 LRKRGKFTADAQP
+232 LRKRGKFTNETQP

-262 AQLDRNNRILVSN
+262 AQLDRNNRVLVSN
-275 GLKRIRSGISQAGIQ
+275 GLKRIQTGISQAGIQ
-290 ALFQVAMRDPRKAN
+290 ALFQAASRDPRKAN

-321 LADMSLGI
+321 LADMTLGI
-329 RLLMTDNPDEALAL
+329 RLLLTDNADEAMMI

-366 AHLAEDQLEGT
+366 AHLAEDQLAGT
-377 LSERTSI
+377 IGQRNSI

-417 DGASGEELR
+417 DGSTGEELR

-439 ALDLVSK
+439 ALDIVSK
-446 REPGLILKFGGH
+446 REPDLILKFGGH

-471 ERFDFC
+471 EKFDAC
-477 FQQVASEL
+477 FQEVAGNL
-485 LNEELLQ
+485 LNDEILE
-492 RRQIHDGA
+492 RRHPHDGT
-500 LELSEFTP
+500 LQPSEFTP
-508 EIGDLLAEEI
+508 EIGDLLAQEI

-532 EITKQSLMK
+532 EIAQQSLMK
-541 EKHLRLTL
+541 EKHLRLML
-549 RPLGTDP
+549 RPVGMADGN
-556 SASKPFTAVWFN
+556 KPLSAVWFN
-568 HTQSLPSKAKLA
+568 RTQSLPAKAKLA

-591 VRVQLM
+591 VRIQLM
-597 IEGHDDSSRA
+597 IEAHDESAGT

>member
-1 VDVLEENA
+1 
-9 SADLEAD
+9 
-16 YTVIMNHMSHFS
+16 MSLFS
-28 QRPFSERAATWLQQS
+28 QRPFSERTATWLEQS

-48 LARLYAARGLESP
+48 LARLYAARGLQSP
-61 DTLSLDLKQLL
+61 EELSLDLKQLL
-72 SPADLKNC
+72 SPTEIKNC
-80 LSTAS
+80 ISTAS
-85 LLADIL
+85 LLANIL
-91 ENKEPMLI
+91 EKEEPMLI

-107 ATACAVGLRGL
+107 ATACAVGVRGL
-118 QMLGGTDTL
+118 RMLGGPKTP

-141 LTPEVVELAAQ
+141 LTPEVVELAAK

-173 DRAHQ
+173 DRARE
-178 LGIEVIVTDHHLPGD
+178 LGMEVIVTDHHLPGD

-198 MAIVNPNQPDCQFP
+198 TAIINPNQPGCTFP

-232 LRKRGKFTADAQP
+232 LRKRGKFTNETQP
-245 KIENLLDLVAL
+245 KVENLLDLVAL

-262 AQLDRNNRILVSN
+262 AQLDRNNRVLVSN
-275 GLKRIRSGISQAGIQ
+275 GLKRIQAGISQPGMQ
-290 ALFQVAMRDPRKAN
+290 ALFQAASRDPRKAN

-321 LADMSLGI
+321 LADMTLGI
-329 RLLMTDNPDEALAL
+329 RLLLTDNDDDAMTL

-366 AHLAEDQLEGT
+366 AHLAEDQLAGT
-377 LSERTSI
+377 IAQRTSI

-417 DGASGEELR
+417 DGSTGEELR
-426 GSGRSLTGFHLRD
+426 GSGRSLSGFHLRD
-439 ALDLVSK
+439 ALDIVSK
-446 REPGLILKFGGH
+446 REPDLILKFGGH
-458 AMAAGLTIRKSDF
+458 AMAAGLTIRKNDF
-471 ERFDFC
+471 EKFDAC
-477 FQQVASEL
+477 FQEVASSLLTDEL
-485 LNEELLQ
+485 LE
-492 RRQIHDGA
+492 RRHTHDGA
-500 LELSEFTP
+500 LQPSDFTP
-508 EIGDLLAEEI
+508 EIGDLLAQEI

-532 EITKQSLMK
+532 EITQQSLMK
-541 EKHLRLTL
+541 EKHLRLMV
-549 RPLGTDP
+549 RPLGVTGNNMG
-556 SASKPFTAVWFN
+556 SKPITAVWFN
-568 HTQSLPSKAKLA
+568 RTQSLPAKAKLA

-591 VRVQLM
+591 ARIQLM
-597 IEGHDDSSRA
+597 IEAHDESAGG